1 MESKITNASLFKT
14 LFSKSIHAGCLTDDA
29 FNLIDFNT
37 AFLGLLHLGSEIEGM
52 SLWEVFT
59 AVGLNPADLPKINQL
74 KKQLHF
80 GEPVSGILRINTRNG
95 RRLKIDFT
103 AHSLEHCEN
112 FKYYFEFTDLTSA
125 IEVKKALRATMSSLQ
140 LATDISNLGI
150 FDYDFKKEK
159 WLLNPRIYQIL
170 GIPISII
177 ENAEN
182 ALNRIIHPEDFP
194 MLLSEWVDKKMNGGK
209 LDLNFR
215 IIHPKDGIKYVKCI
229 GECLIDTQNQAW
241 RFVGTLQDIS
251 EQIIQEKYL
260 KKDRKLL
267 QSIADSQNR
276 FILRIAKDGEIL
288 FANRPFLH
296 STGINNDKLQQ
307 HNISSFLS
315 LNDASALL
323 DLVQKKQ
330 NDWTADTITTHLQK
344 PNQDVILVEWEI
356 MNISFSK
363 GLRSEIQM
371 IGKDITLESE
381 LNKEIKQA
389 YGNIRSLIN
398 NFSKVSIWSI
408 DRDLKLIAFN
418 DYFSKEYEQ
427 YWGKPIMPGDAIY
440 ENTNADEQTTK
451 FWREQFS
458 RALLGERFVLEYEIA
473 DQYFEVS
480 FNPIEVNSKITG
492 VACYG
497 MNVTDTKQSEIKL
510 RMSEERWKFAVEGNK
525 NGIWDWDVMKDEL
538 FFSESC
544 YTMLGYSKNDYL
556 RKEMNAWTAEI
567 HADDLGHVG
576 QTAGK
581 MRTSEIDSFHVE
593 MRFKCADGSYK
604 WILNRGKTFKRDILG
619 KPMRILGLWSD
630 ITKQKSDEIKIKE
643 YVSNLEK
650 FATLTSHELRHP
662 VAKITAIS
670 NQLKEYGLNESEVN
684 QLLHN
689 LAITADE
696 LDSVIIEMSE
706 LVTTEKQKI
715 EHMEMSKTHS
725 TENHQSI
732 WFIDDDVINNL
743 LNERLLK
750 KHFPSI
756 VCKTFSEAERAF
768 EELSSNADGLPDA
781 IFLDINMPVMN
792 GWDFLD
798 NMLSKKLNLMVYMLT
813 SSIDPKDQE
822 KAMAYS
828 AVKDFISKPL
838 KEERLRKII
847 G

>member
-1 MESKITNASLFKT
+1 MESKIMNASLFKT
-14 LFSKSIHAGCLTDDA
+14 LFSKSIHAGCLTDPE

-37 AFLGLLHLGSEIEGM
+37 AFLGMLQLGSDIEGK
-52 SLWEVFT
+52 SLWEVLT
-59 AVGLNPADLPKINQL
+59 STGLNPADLPKLNQL
-74 KKQLHF
+74 KKKLHS
-80 GEPVSGILRINTRNG
+80 EELVSGKLRINTSNS

-103 AHSLEHCEN
+103 GHSLEHCDD
-112 FKYYFEFTDLTSA
+112 FKYYFEFTNLTSE
-125 IEVKKALRATMSSLQ
+125 IEAKKALRATMSSLQ
-140 LATDISNLGI
+140 LATDLSNLGI
-150 FDYDFKKEK
+150 FDYDFRKEK
-159 WLLNPRIYQIL
+159 WLLNPRIYEIL
-170 GIPISII
+170 GITMSSNNDT
-177 ENAEN
+177 ENTI
-182 ALNRIIHPEDFP
+182 NRIIHPEDFP
-194 MLLSEWVDKKMNGGK
+194 MLLSEWIDKKVNGGK
-209 LDLNFR
+209 LDINFR
-215 IIHPKDGIKYVKCI
+215 IIHPKEGVKYVKCI
-229 GECLIDTQNQAW
+229 GECLYDTNGQPW
-241 RFVGTLQDIS
+241 RFVGTIQDIS

-276 FILRIAKDGEIL
+276 FIIRISKDGEIL
-288 FANRPFLH
+288 FANRPFLQ
-296 STGINNDKLQQ
+296 STGINKDNLTI

-315 LNDASALL
+315 IEDTTVLL
-323 DLVQKKQ
+323 GLVQKKI
-330 NDWTADTITTHLQK
+330 NDWTVDTITTRLQK
-344 PNQDVILVEWEI
+344 PNQETILVEWEI
-356 MNISFSK
+356 MSISFSK

-381 LNKEIKQA
+381 LNKEIEQA

-408 DRDLKLIAFN
+408 DRELKLIAFN

-427 YWGKPIMPGDAIY
+427 FWGKPILPGDAIY
-440 ENTNADEQTTK
+440 ANTNADEEANK
-451 FWREQFS
+451 FWRAQFS
-458 RALLGERFVLEYEIA
+458 RALSGERFVLEYEIA

-480 FNPIEVNSKITG
+480 FNPIEVNSEITG

-497 MNVTDTKQSEIKL
+497 MNVTSTKQSERKL

-525 NGIWDWDVMKDEL
+525 NGIWDWDVVKDEL

-544 YTMLGYSKNDYL
+544 YSMLGYSKNDYL
-556 RKEMNAWTAEI
+556 HKEVNAWSAEI

-581 MRTSEIDSFHVE
+581 MQTGEIDSFNVE
-593 MRFKCADGSYK
+593 MRFKCNDGSYK
-604 WILNRGKTFKRDILG
+604 WILNRGKTFKRDEAG

-630 ITKQKSDEIKIKE
+630 ITKQKSDEAKIKE
-643 YVSNLEK
+643 YVSSLEK

-662 VAKITAIS
+662 VAKIMGIS
-670 NQLKEYGLNESEVN
+670 SQLKDHGLNETEVN

-689 LAITADE
+689 LAITAEE

-706 LVTTEKQKI
+706 SVATEKQKI
-715 EHMEMSKTHS
+715 EPKDMSKIQVV
-725 TENHQSI
+725 ENHQTI

-750 KHFPSI
+750 KHFPAI
-756 VCKTFSEAERAF
+756 VCKTFSDAEKAF
-768 EELSSNADGLPDA
+768 DELNSNSEKLPDA

-798 NMLSKKLNLMVYMLT
+798 NMHSKNLSLIVYMLT

-838 KEERLRKII
+838 KEERLRNII

>member
-1 MESKITNASLFKT
+1 MESKIMNASLFKT
-14 LFSKSIHAGCLTDDA
+14 LFSKSIHAGCLTDA
-29 FNLIDFNT
+29 EFNLIDFNT
-37 AFLGLLHLGSEIEGM
+37 AFLGMLQLGSDIEGK
-52 SLWEVFT
+52 SLWVVLT
-59 AVGLNPADLPKINQL
+59 STGLNPADLPKLNQL
-74 KKQLHF
+74 KKKLHS
-80 GEPVSGILRINTRNG
+80 EELVSGKLRINTSNG

-103 AHSLEHCEN
+103 GHSLEHCDD
-112 FKYYFEFTDLTSA
+112 FKYYFEFTNLTSE
-125 IEVKKALRATMSSLQ
+125 IEAKKALRATMSSLQ
-140 LATDISNLGI
+140 LATDLSNLGI
-150 FDYDFKKEK
+150 FDYDFRKEK
-159 WLLNPRIYQIL
+159 WLLNPRIYEIL
-170 GIPISII
+170 GITMSSNNDT
-177 ENAEN
+177 ENTI
-182 ALNRIIHPEDFP
+182 NRIIHPEDFP
-194 MLLSEWVDKKMNGGK
+194 MLLSEWIDKKVNGGK
-209 LDLNFR
+209 LDINFR
-215 IIHPKDGIKYVKCI
+215 IIHPKEGVKYVKCI
-229 GECLIDTQNQAW
+229 GECLNDTNGQPW
-241 RFVGTLQDIS
+241 RFVGTIQDIS

-276 FILRIAKDGEIL
+276 FIIRISKDGEIL
-288 FANRPFLH
+288 FANRPFLQ
-296 STGINNDKLQQ
+296 STGINKDNLTI

-315 LNDASALL
+315 IEDTTVLL
-323 DLVQKKQ
+323 GLVQKKI
-330 NDWTADTITTHLQK
+330 NDWTVDTITTRLQK
-344 PNQDVILVEWEI
+344 PNQETILVEWEI
-356 MNISFSK
+356 MSISFSK

-381 LNKEIKQA
+381 LNKEIEQA

-408 DRDLKLIAFN
+408 DRELKLIAFN

-427 YWGKPIMPGDAIY
+427 FWGKPILPGDAIY
-440 ENTNADEQTTK
+440 ANTNADEEANK
-451 FWREQFS
+451 FWRAQFS
-458 RALLGERFVLEYEIA
+458 RALSGERFVLEYEIA

-480 FNPIEVNSKITG
+480 FNPIEVNSEITG

-497 MNVTDTKQSEIKL
+497 MNVTSTKQSERKL
-510 RMSEERWKFAVEGNK
+510 KMSEERWKFAVEGNK
-525 NGIWDWDVMKDEL
+525 NGIWDWDVVKDEL

-544 YTMLGYSKNDYL
+544 YSMLGYSKNDYL
-556 RKEMNAWTAEI
+556 HKEVNAWSAEI

-581 MRTSEIDSFHVE
+581 MQTGEIDSFHVE
-593 MRFKCADGSYK
+593 MRFKCNDGSYK
-604 WILNRGKTFKRDILG
+604 WILNRGKTFKRDEEG

-630 ITKQKSDEIKIKE
+630 ITKQKSDEAKIKE
-643 YVSNLEK
+643 YVSSLEK

-662 VAKITAIS
+662 VAKIMGIS
-670 NQLKEYGLNESEVN
+670 SQLKDHGLNETEVN

-689 LAITADE
+689 LAITAEE

-706 LVTTEKQKI
+706 SVATEKQKI
-715 EHMEMSKTHS
+715 EPKDMSKIQVL
-725 TENHQSI
+725 ENHQTI

-750 KHFPSI
+750 KHFPAI
-756 VCKTFSEAERAF
+756 VCKTFSDAEKAF
-768 EELSSNADGLPDA
+768 DELNSNSEKLPDA

-798 NMLSKKLNLMVYMLT
+798 NMHSKNLSLIVYMLT

-838 KEERLRKII
+838 KEERLRNII

>member
-1 MESKITNASLFKT
+1 MNASLFKT
-14 LFSKSIHAGCLTDDA
+14 LFSKSIHAGCLTDA
-29 FNLIDFNT
+29 KFNLIDYNT
-37 AFLGLLHLGSEIEGM
+37 AFLGMLHRGADIEGK
-52 SLWEVFT
+52 SLWET
-59 AVGLNPADLPKINQL
+59 LILLGLNPADLPKLNQL
-74 KKQLHF
+74 KKQLDSKDLVT
-80 GEPVSGILRINTRNG
+80 GKLRINTRNG

-103 AHSLEHCEN
+103 GHSLEYCGD
-112 FKYYFEFTDLTSA
+112 FKYYFEFSDLTSE
-125 IEVKKALRATMSSLQ
+125 IEAKKALRATMSSLQ
-140 LATDISNLGI
+140 LATDLSNLGI
-150 FDYDFKKEK
+150 FDYDFRKEK

-170 GIPISII
+170 GISITSKEDT
-177 ENAEN
+177 ENII
-182 ALNRIIHPEDFP
+182 NRIIHPEDFP
-194 MLLSEWVDKKMNGGK
+194 MLLAEWINKKVNGGK
-209 LDLNFR
+209 LDINFR
-215 IIHPKDGIKYVKCI
+215 IIQPKDGIKYVKCI
-229 GECLIDTQNQAW
+229 GECLYDTQGLPW
-241 RFVGTLQDIS
+241 RFVGTIQDIS

-260 KKDRKLL
+260 KKERKLL

-276 FILRIAKDGEIL
+276 FIIRIAKDGEIL
-288 FANRPFLH
+288 FANRPFLQ
-296 STGINNDKLQQ
+296 SIGIIKDNLQN
-307 HNISSFLS
+307 HNISSILS
-315 LNDASALL
+315 FEDTSDLL
-323 DLVQKKQ
+323 DLVQKKI
-330 NDWTADTITTHLQK
+330 NDWTVDTITTRLQK
-344 PNQDVILVEWEI
+344 LNQEVILVEWEV
-356 MNISFSK
+356 MNVSFSK
-363 GLRSEIQM
+363 GMRSEIQM

-497 MNVTDTKQSEIKL
+497 MNVTDTKQSERKL

-525 NGIWDWDVMKDEL
+525 NGIWDWDVVKDEL

-544 YTMLGYSKNDYL
+544 YSMLGYSKNDHL
-556 RKEMNAWTAEI
+556 HKEVNAWSAEI
-567 HADDLGHVG
+567 HADDLEHVG

-581 MRTSEIDSFHVE
+581 MRRGEIDSFHVE
-593 MRFKCADGSYK
+593 MRFKCNDGSYK
-604 WILNRGKTFKRDILG
+604 WILNRGKTFKRNEEG

-630 ITKQKSDEIKIKE
+630 ITKQKSDESKINE
-643 YVSNLEK
+643 YVSSLEK

-662 VAKITAIS
+662 VAKIMAIS
-670 NQLKEYGLNESEVN
+670 NQLKDHELIESEVN

-689 LAITADE
+689 LAITAEE

-706 LVTTEKQKI
+706 SVATEKQKI
-715 EHMEMSKTHS
+715 EQKDMSKTHS
-725 TENHQSI
+725 AENHKSI

-756 VCKTFSEAERAF
+756 VCKTFSDAENAF
-768 EELSSNADGLPDA
+768 KELSSKVDGLPDA

-798 NMLSKKLNLMVYMLT
+798 NMLSKKLNPMVYMLT

-828 AVKDFISKPL
+828 VVKDFISKPL